1 MTPFVCPAANLA
13 PTVVRTV
20 NRIRENARK
29 NGKKLMF
36 EPGAGSERHDPIP
49 ELTPEENRAEII
61 KCIIAIVALPVVAVL
76 IAFVIA
82 AFRITL

>member
-1 MTPFVCPAANLA
+1 MTPFVCPAANLT
-13 PTVVRTV
+13 PTVVRIV
-20 NRIRENARK
+20 NRTRENARK

-36 EPGAGSERHDPIP
+36 EPGAGSDRYDPIP

-76 IAFVIA
+76 VAFAMA
-82 AFRITL
+82 AFGITL